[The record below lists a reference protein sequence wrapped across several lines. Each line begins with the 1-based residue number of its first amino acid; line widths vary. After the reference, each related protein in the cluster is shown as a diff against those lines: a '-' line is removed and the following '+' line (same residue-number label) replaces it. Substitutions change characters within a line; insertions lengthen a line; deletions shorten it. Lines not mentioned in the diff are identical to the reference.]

1 MFGDY
6 GDWGVNTLVVAATVV
21 VVSLCVLLHYE
32 ALQWLSER
40 LRRMAGR
47 RRRRV
52 LVGVYALVLIHVV
65 EIWLFGVSL
74 YVLMWVP
81 GAGGIAGMPHP
92 LLLDAVYLSA
102 TSYTTLGFGDVAPI
116 GPVRFLIGTESLV
129 GLLLIGWSASFTYI
143 EMEAFWRQR

>member
-1 MFGDY
+1 MLGDY
-6 GDWGVNTLVVAATVV
+6 GDWGVNSLVVGATVV

-65 EIWLFGVSL
+65 EIWLFGVTL

-81 GAGGIAGMPHP
+81 GAGGITGMAHP

-102 TSYTTLGFGDVAPI
+102 ASYTTVGFGDVAPL
-116 GPVRFLIGTESLV
+116 GPLRFLIGTESLV
-129 GLLLIGWSASFTYI
+129 GLVLIGWSASFTYI

>member
-6 GDWGVNTLVVAATVV
+6 GDWGVNALVVAATVV
-21 VVSLCVLLHYE
+21 IVSLCVLLHYE

-81 GAGGIAGMPHP
+81 GAGGITGLIHP
-92 LLLDAVYLSA
+92 QLLDAIYLSA
-102 TSYTTLGFGDVAPI
+102 ASYTTVGFGDVAPL
-116 GPVRFLIGTESLV
+116 GPLRFLIGTESLV

>member
-6 GDWGVNTLVVAATVV
+6 GDWGVNALVVAATVV
-21 VVSLCVLLHYE
+21 IVSLCVLLHYE

-65 EIWLFGVSL
+65 EIWLFGVTL

-81 GAGGIAGMPHP
+81 GAGGITGMTHP

-102 TSYTTLGFGDVAPI
+102 ASYTTVGFGDVAPL
-116 GPVRFLIGTESLV
+116 GPLRFLIGTESLV
-129 GLLLIGWSASFTYI
+129 GLVLIGWSASFTYI